1 MSVLA
6 VAIYANAPANG
17 FALDDEFILLNNE
30 RVHGVEHV
38 LEAVTSPYWPGAPG
52 RIGMYRPL
60 TAASFA
66 VEWELWG
73 DRAAGYHVT
82 NVLIHAAVTVLV
94 FGLLLWLAGFEGA
107 LAGAAIF
114 AVHPVH
120 VEAVSNIVGRG
131 ELLAALFVLLACHVY
146 LWSERAPGEPRRE
159 RWGALAVGG
168 CYFLALGAKEIA
180 VTLPAALL
188 LLELGRSDATLRDL
202 VRRIRDRWVTYA
214 AMVLA
219 LIAYLTARTVVL
231 STALGN
237 DPAPFLHDASG
248 AVRVLTAISVW
259 PEYLRLMIFPR
270 ELVSDYSPG
279 VIMPATSL
287 GIPVLAG
294 LATALLLAVVT
305 LLAWRR
311 VRLVSLGIAW
321 GVLVLLPVSN
331 LFFAIGIMIA
341 ERTLYLPSVG
351 LSIAVAGAVRLAWSA
366 AANAGAR
373 ASAWVRPAL
382 VASGLVI
389 LAAAGWRTWT
399 RTPEWADSD
408 TAIRALARDHPES
421 FRVQWV
427 LADRMR
433 ARGDR
438 EAAIERYADAVAL
451 MPAHYQLRFQFGT
464 ALLELGKLEEAAEQF
479 DLARRFI
486 PDYPDAHIYRV
497 GALVALGRYEQAVAE
512 GQAAV
517 DILEPHRGLYHQL
530 SLALGRTGRFDEAAD
545 MRRRAL
551 DLAGGRAH
559 WNQWLHL
566 AELEVRRGRSD
577 SARRALA
584 SAREQAPA
592 GASVPSVDALARAI
606 ETEDP
611 AVLPYR

>member
-1 MSVLA
+1 MLA
-6 VAIYANAPANG
+6 VAVYANAPANG

-30 RVHGVEHV
+30 RVHGAEHL
-38 LEAVTSPYWPGAPG
+38 LEAVSSPYWPRAPG

-66 VEWELWG
+66 IEWELWG

-82 NVLIHAAVTVLV
+82 NVLIHAAVTLLV

-107 LAGAAIF
+107 VAGAAIF

-146 LWSERAPGEPRRE
+146 LRSERASGERRRE
-159 RWGALAVGG
+159 RWAALAVGG

-188 LLELGRSDATLRDL
+188 LLELARPDATLRDL
-202 VRRIRDRWVTYA
+202 VRRIRDRWLAYA

-219 LIAYLTARTVVL
+219 LIAYLTARTIVL
-231 STALGN
+231 STTLGN

-248 AVRVLTAISVW
+248 TDRVLTAISVW
-259 PEYLRLMIFPR
+259 PEYLRLMVFPR

-287 GIPVLAG
+287 GMPVLAG
-294 LATALLLAVVT
+294 LATALLLAGVT
-305 LLAWRR
+305 ILAWRR
-311 VRLVSLGIAW
+311 ERLVSLGIAW

-331 LFFAIGIMIA
+331 LFFAIGIMLA

-351 LSIAVAGAVRLAWSA
+351 LAIAVAGAVRLAWSA
-366 AANAGAR
+366 RRAGAR
-373 ASAWVRPAL
+373 VRARVRPVLA
-382 VASGLVI
+382 AGGLVI

-464 ALLELGKLEEAAEQF
+464 TLLELGKLEEAAEQF

-512 GQAAV
+512 GRAAV
-517 DILEPHRGLYHQL
+517 DIVEPHRGLYHQL

-551 DLAGGRAH
+551 DLASGRAH

-566 AELEVRRGRSD
+566 AELEVRRGRSE

-584 SAREQAPA
+584 SARAQAPA
-592 GASVPSVDALARAI
+592 SATVPSVDELARAI